1 MHFTKVYQA
10 LWGKYLEPAIFH
22 MYIDEL
28 IINAPYLFYIYK
40 IENRIL
46 GQLLNDLS
54 REIIVKNLE

>member
-1 MHFTKVYQA
+1 
-10 LWGKYLEPAIFH
+10 